1 MRTRSM
7 LTRAA
12 FATAVAGAIG
22 FGVTSASAAPAAEK
36 MMSCP
41 GYMSSAQACSDCC
54 AQRYGG
60 YGFWSASTG
69 YCNCAL

>member
-1 MRTRSM
+1 MHTRST

-12 FATAVAGAIG
+12 FAAVVAGALG

-36 MMSCP
+36 RAPCP
-41 GYMSSAQACSDCC
+41 GYMSSAQACRDCC
-54 AQRYGG
+54 ANWYGA
-60 YGFWSASTG
+60 YGFWSPSNG

>member
-1 MRTRSM
+1 MRTRST

-12 FATAVAGAIG
+12 FATAVAAAIG

-36 MMSCP
+36 RLSCP

-54 AQRYGG
+54 ANWYGA
-60 YGFWSASTG
+60 YGLWSPSSG
-69 YCNCAL
+69 YCACAL